1 MPKLPRVS
9 SIETIRTLEK
19 LGFVQVRQRGSHI
32 ILKKQLSAEEAEKRG
47 VNEVGCVVPM
57 SRKTL
62 AIGTLKSILTQ
73 SGVST
78 EEFIKYLKL

>member
-32 ILKKQLSAEEAEKRG
+32 ILKKQLSAEEAEKHRYG
-47 VNEVGCVVPM
+47 T
-57 SRKTL
+57 KTL
-62 AIGTLKSILTQ
+62 NYRNGN
-73 SGVST
+73 GN
-78 EEFIKYLKL
+78 

>member
-1 MPKLPRVS
+1 VPKLPRVT
-9 SIETIRTLEK
+9 SIDTIRTLEK

-32 ILKKQLSAEEAEKRG
+32 ILKKQLSIEEAKRQG

-73 SGVST
+73 SGVT
-78 EEFIKYLKL
+78 IEQFIKHLK